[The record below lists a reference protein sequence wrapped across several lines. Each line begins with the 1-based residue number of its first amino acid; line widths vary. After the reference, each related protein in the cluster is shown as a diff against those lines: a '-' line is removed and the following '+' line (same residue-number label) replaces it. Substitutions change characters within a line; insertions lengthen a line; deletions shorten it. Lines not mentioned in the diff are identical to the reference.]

1 MCAEEF
7 KGIVDSSFDK
17 GSTPLWIHTKDYI
30 YGIVPAGNDRWLEV
44 SYTFDDPDEPL
55 MKGEKGADLAFQ
67 LMLEELTKGVSF
79 YVEDLNVATLKDFA
93 KGLEGKSGTEKI
105 NAIIAELI
113 NNTGAYSSNL
123 PIIKSKDELDKL
135 KEKL

>member
-7 KGIVDSSFDK
+7 KAIVDASFDK
-17 GSTPLWIHTKDYI
+17 GTPLWIHTKDYI
-30 YGIVPAGNDRWLEV
+30 YGIVPGDNDRWLEV

-93 KGLEGKSGTEKI
+93 KGLEGKAGSEKI

-113 NNTGAYSSNL
+113 NNTGNYSSNL
-123 PIIKSKDELDKL
+123 PIIKSKDELGTLKGKL
-135 KEKL
+135 